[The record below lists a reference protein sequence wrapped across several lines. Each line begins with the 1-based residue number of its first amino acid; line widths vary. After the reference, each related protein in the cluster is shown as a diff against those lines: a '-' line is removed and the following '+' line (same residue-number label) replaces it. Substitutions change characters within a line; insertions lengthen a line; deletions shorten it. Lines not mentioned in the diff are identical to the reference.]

1 MEKILFLEGKFR
13 EKIWGGKRL
22 REIYSYDIPSDKT
35 GEYWAISDM
44 GDMSSIITNGEFK
57 GKSLEEVYKNHKDLF
72 GNPKDATLPLLVKII
87 DANTDLSIQ
96 VHPDDAMARE
106 LEDSRGKTE
115 CWYILNE
122 EPASIIYGLKVDD
135 KNEAIKLIDERKWD
149 ELLREVPAK
158 KGDFFFVEA
167 GTVHAIKKGS
177 LILEIQQASDI
188 TYRLYDYD
196 RRGDDGKL
204 RDLHIEESK
213 KAIKINKNK
222 EKIKEFEREGLKGR
236 VLTQNKYFEVYEY
249 KINGRSEFIKD
260 NPYSLWSV
268 VGGRGEILIDGKSYE
283 IKKGDFFILTDEVK
297 KFELRGEISLVESFT
312 VEDKTFA

>member
-44 GDMSSIITNGEFK
+44 GDMSSVITNGEFK
-57 GKSLEEVYKNHKDLF
+57 GKSLEEVYQKHKDLF
-72 GNPKDATLPLLVKII
+72 GNPKEATFPLLVKII

-96 VHPDDAMARE
+96 VHPDDVMAKE

-122 EPASIIYGLKVDD
+122 DPASIIYGLKVAD
-135 KNEAIKLIDERKWD
+135 KKEAIRLIDERKWD
-149 ELLREVPAK
+149 ELLREVPAR

-177 LILEIQQASDI
+177 LILEIQQARDI

-196 RRGDDGKL
+196 RKDDDGKL
-204 RDLHIEESK
+204 RDLHLEESK

-222 EKIKEFEREGLKGR
+222 EKIEEFEREGLKGR
-236 VLTQNKYFEVYEY
+236 ILTRNKYFEVYEY
-249 KINGRSEFIKD
+249 KIEGISEFEREK
-260 NPYSLWSV
+260 PYLLYSV
-268 VGGRGEILIDGKSYE
+268 VDGSGEIIIEDKSYE
-283 IKKGDFFILTDEVK
+283 IEKGDFFILTNDVK
-297 KFELRGEISLVESFT
+297 KFDFKGDLSLVEASI
-312 VEDKTFA
+312 VSE

>member
-57 GKSLEEVYKNHKDLF
+57 GKSLEEVYQKHKDLF
-72 GNPKDATLPLLVKII
+72 GNPKEATLPLLVKII

-122 EPASIIYGLKVDD
+122 EPASIIYGLKVED
-135 KNEAIKLIDERKWD
+135 KNEAIRLIDERRWD

-158 KGDFFFVEA
+158 KGAFFFVEA

-196 RRGDDGKL
+196 RKDDNGNL
-204 RDLHIEESK
+204 RDLHLEESK
-213 KAIKINKNK
+213 KAIKINENK

-236 VLTQNKYFEVYEY
+236 ILTRNEYFEVYEY
-249 KINGRSEFIKD
+249 KIEGISKFIKE
-260 NPYSLWSV
+260 NPYSLYSV
-268 VGGRGEILIDGKSYE
+268 VGGSGELTIEDKSYG
-283 IKKGDFFILTDEVK
+283 IKKGDFFILTDAVK
-297 KFELRGEISLVESFT
+297 KFELKGEISLIESYT
-312 VEDKTFA
+312 VEDKTFS

>member
-44 GDMSSIITNGEFK
+44 GDMSSVITNGEFK
-57 GKSLEEVYKNHKDLF
+57 GKSLEEVYQKHKDLF
-72 GNPKDATLPLLVKII
+72 GNPKEATFPLLVKII

-96 VHPDDAMARE
+96 VHPDDVMAKE

-122 EPASIIYGLKVDD
+122 DPASIIYGLKVAD
-135 KNEAIKLIDERKWD
+135 KKEAIRLIDERKWD
-149 ELLREVPAK
+149 ELLREVPAR

-196 RRGDDGKL
+196 RKDDNGKL
-204 RDLHIEESK
+204 RDLHLEESK
-213 KAIKINKNK
+213 KAIKIYKNK
-222 EKIKEFEREGLKGR
+222 EKIEEFEREGLKGR
-236 VLTQNKYFEVYEY
+236 ILTRNKYFEVYEY
-249 KINGRSEFIKD
+249 KIEGISEFEREK
-260 NPYSLWSV
+260 PYLLYSV
-268 VGGRGEILIDGKSYE
+268 VDGSGEIIIEDKSYE
-283 IKKGDFFILTDEVK
+283 IEKGDFFILTNDVK
-297 KFELRGEISLVESFT
+297 KFDFKGDLSLVEAST
-312 VEDKTFA
+312 VSK

>member
-44 GDMSSIITNGEFK
+44 GDMSSVITNGEFK
-57 GKSLEEVYKNHKDLF
+57 RKSLEEVYQKHKDLF
-72 GNPKDATLPLLVKII
+72 GNPKEATFPLLVKII

-96 VHPDDAMARE
+96 VHPDDVMAKE
-106 LEDSRGKTE
+106 LENSRGKTE

-149 ELLREVPAK
+149 ELLREVPAR

-196 RRGDDGKL
+196 RKDDNGKL
-204 RDLHIEESK
+204 RDLHLEESK
-213 KAIKINKNK
+213 KAIKINENK
-222 EKIKEFEREGLKGR
+222 EEIEEFEREGLNGR
-236 VLTQNKYFEVYEY
+236 ILTRNKYFEVYEY
-249 KINGRSEFIKD
+249 KIEGISEFIKE
-260 NPYSLWSV
+260 NPYSLYSV
-268 VGGRGEILIDGKSYE
+268 VGGSGELTIEDKSYE
-283 IKKGDFFILTDEVK
+283 IKKGDFFILTDAVK
-297 KFELRGEISLVESFT
+297 KFELKGEISLIESYT
-312 VEDKTFA
+312 VGDKTFS

>member
-44 GDMSSIITNGEFK
+44 GDMSSTITNGEFK
-57 GKSLEEVYKNHKDLF
+57 GKSLEEVYQKHKDLF
-72 GNPKDATLPLLVKII
+72 GNPKDTTLPLLVKII

-122 EPASIIYGLKVDD
+122 EPASIIYGLKVED
-135 KNEAIKLIDERKWD
+135 KNEAIRLIDERKWD

-196 RRGDDGKL
+196 RKDDNGKL
-204 RDLHIEESK
+204 RDLHLEESK
-213 KAIKINKNK
+213 KAIKINENK

-236 VLTQNKYFEVYEY
+236 ILTRNEYFEVYEY
-249 KINGRSEFIKD
+249 KIEGISKFIKE
-260 NPYSLWSV
+260 NPYSLYSV
-268 VGGRGEILIDGKSYE
+268 VGGSGELTIEDKSYG
-283 IKKGDFFILTDEVK
+283 IKKGDFFILTDAVK
-297 KFELRGEISLVESFT
+297 KFELKGEISLIESYT
-312 VEDKTFA
+312 VEDKTFS

>member
-1 MEKILFLEGKFR
+1 MERILFLEGKFR

-44 GDMSSIITNGEFK
+44 GDMSSVITNGEFK
-57 GKSLEEVYKNHKDLF
+57 GKSLEEVYQNNKDLF
-72 GNPKDATLPLLVKII
+72 GNPKEATFPLLVKII

-96 VHPDDAMARE
+96 VHPDDVMAKE

-135 KNEAIKLIDERKWD
+135 KNEAIRLIDERKWD
-149 ELLREVPAK
+149 ALLREVPAK

-196 RRGDDGKL
+196 RKDDDGKL
-204 RDLHIEESK
+204 RDLHLEESK

-222 EKIKEFEREGLKGR
+222 EKIEEFEREGLKGR
-236 VLTQNKYFEVYEY
+236 ILTRNKYFEVYEY
-249 KINGRSEFIKD
+249 KIEGISEFEREK
-260 NPYSLWSV
+260 PYLLYSV
-268 VGGRGEILIDGKSYE
+268 VDGSGEIIIEDKSYE
-283 IKKGDFFILTDEVK
+283 IEKGDFFILTNDVK
-297 KFELRGEISLVESFT
+297 KFDFKGDLSLVEAST
-312 VEDKTFA
+312 VSE

>member
-1 MEKILFLEGKFR
+1 MERILFLEGKFR

-44 GDMSSIITNGEFK
+44 GDMSSVITNGEFK
-57 GKSLEEVYKNHKDLF
+57 GKSLEEVYQNNKDLF
-72 GNPKDATLPLLVKII
+72 GNPKEATFPLLVKII

-96 VHPDDAMARE
+96 VHPDDVMAKE

-115 CWYILNE
+115 CWDILNE

-135 KNEAIKLIDERKWD
+135 KNEAIRLIDERKWD
-149 ELLREVPAK
+149 ALLREVPAK

-196 RRGDDGKL
+196 RKDDDGKL
-204 RDLHIEESK
+204 RDLHLEESK

-222 EKIKEFEREGLKGR
+222 EKIEEFEREGLKGR
-236 VLTQNKYFEVYEY
+236 ILTRNKYFEVYEY
-249 KINGRSEFIKD
+249 KIEGISEFEREK
-260 NPYSLWSV
+260 PYLLYSV
-268 VGGRGEILIDGKSYE
+268 VDGSGEIIIEDKSYE
-283 IKKGDFFILTDEVK
+283 IEKGDFFILTNDVK
-297 KFELRGEISLVESFT
+297 KFDFKGDLSLVEAST
-312 VEDKTFA
+312 VSE

>member
-44 GDMSSIITNGEFK
+44 GDMSSVITNGEFK
-57 GKSLEEVYKNHKDLF
+57 GKSLEEVYQKHKDLF
-72 GNPKDATLPLLVKII
+72 GNPKEATFPLLVKII

-96 VHPDDAMARE
+96 VHPDDVMAKE

-122 EPASIIYGLKVDD
+122 DPASIIYGLKVAD
-135 KNEAIKLIDERKWD
+135 KKEAIRLIDERKWD
-149 ELLREVPAK
+149 ELLREVPAR

-167 GTVHAIKKGS
+167 GTVHAIKRGS

-196 RRGDDGKL
+196 RKDDDGKL
-204 RDLHIEESK
+204 RDLHLEESK

-222 EKIKEFEREGLKGR
+222 EKIEEFEREGLKGR
-236 VLTQNKYFEVYEY
+236 ILTLNKYFEVYEY
-249 KINGRSEFIKD
+249 KIEGISEFEREK
-260 NPYSLWSV
+260 PYLLYSV
-268 VGGRGEILIDGKSYE
+268 VDGSGEIIIEDKSYE
-283 IKKGDFFILTDEVK
+283 IEKGDFFILTNDVK
-297 KFELRGEISLVESFT
+297 KFDFKGDLSLVEAST
-312 VEDKTFA
+312 VSE

>member
-57 GKSLEEVYKNHKDLF
+57 GKSLEEVYQKHKDLF
-72 GNPKDATLPLLVKII
+72 GNPKEATLPLLVKII
-87 DANTDLSIQ
+87 DANNDLSIQ
-96 VHPDDAMARE
+96 VHPDDVMARE

-135 KNEAIKLIDERKWD
+135 KNEAIKLIDERKWG

-196 RRGDDGKL
+196 RKDDNGKL
-204 RDLHIEESK
+204 RDLHLEESK
-213 KAIKINKNK
+213 KAIKINENK
-222 EKIKEFEREGLKGR
+222 EKIKEFEREGLKGKI
-236 VLTQNKYFEVYEY
+236 LTQNEYFEVYEY
-249 KINGRSEFIKD
+249 KIEGISKFIKE
-260 NPYSLWSV
+260 NPYSLYSV
-268 VGGRGEILIDGKSYE
+268 VGGSGELIIEDNSYE
-283 IKKGDFFILTDEVK
+283 IKRGDFFILTDAVK
-297 KFELRGEISLVESFT
+297 KFELKGEISLIESYT
-312 VEDKTFA
+312 VEDKTFS

>member
-44 GDMSSIITNGEFK
+44 GDMSSVITNGEFK
-57 GKSLEEVYKNHKDLF
+57 RKSLEEVYQKHKDLF
-72 GNPKDATLPLLVKII
+72 GNPKEATFPLLVKII

-96 VHPDDAMARE
+96 VHPDDVMAKE
-106 LEDSRGKTE
+106 LENSRGKTE

-149 ELLREVPAK
+149 ELLREVPAR

-196 RRGDDGKL
+196 RKDDNGKL
-204 RDLHIEESK
+204 RDLHLEESK
-213 KAIKINKNK
+213 KAIKINENK
-222 EKIKEFEREGLKGR
+222 EEIEEFEREGLNGR
-236 VLTQNKYFEVYEY
+236 ILTRNKYFEVYEY
-249 KINGRSEFIKD
+249 KISGRSEFEKER
-260 NPYSLWSV
+260 PYLLYSV
-268 VGGRGEILIDGKSYE
+268 VDGSGELTIEDKSYE
-283 IKKGDFFILTDEVK
+283 IKKGDFFILTDAVK
-297 KFELRGEISLVESFT
+297 KFELKGEISLIESYT
-312 VEDKTFA
+312 VGDKTFS

>member
-44 GDMSSIITNGEFK
+44 GDMSSVITNGEFK
-57 GKSLEEVYKNHKDLF
+57 GKSLEEVYQKHKDLF
-72 GNPKDATLPLLVKII
+72 GNPKEATFPLLVKII

-96 VHPDDAMARE
+96 VHPDDVMAKE
-106 LEDSRGKTE
+106 LENSRGKTE

-122 EPASIIYGLKVDD
+122 EPASIIYGLKVAD
-135 KNEAIKLIDERKWD
+135 KKEAIRLIDERKWD
-149 ELLREVPAK
+149 ELLREVPAR

-196 RRGDDGKL
+196 RKDDDGKL
-204 RDLHIEESK
+204 RNLHLEESK

-222 EKIKEFEREGLKGR
+222 EKIEEFERDGLKGR
-236 VLTQNKYFEVYEY
+236 ILTRNKYFEVYEY
-249 KINGRSEFIKD
+249 KIVGISEFEKEK
-260 NPYSLWSV
+260 PYLLYSV
-268 VGGRGEILIDGKSYE
+268 VDGSGEIIIEDKSYE
-283 IKKGDFFILTDEVK
+283 IEKGDFFILTNDVK
-297 KFELRGEISLVESFT
+297 KFDFKGDLSLVEAST
-312 VEDKTFA
+312 VSE

>member
-44 GDMSSIITNGEFK
+44 GDMSSVITNGEFK
-57 GKSLEEVYKNHKDLF
+57 GKSLEEVYQKHKDLF
-72 GNPKDATLPLLVKII
+72 GNPKEATFPLLVKII

-96 VHPDDAMARE
+96 VHPDDVMAKE

-122 EPASIIYGLKVDD
+122 DPASIIYGLKVAD
-135 KNEAIKLIDERKWD
+135 KKEAIRLIDERKWD
-149 ELLREVPAK
+149 ELLREVPAR

-196 RRGDDGKL
+196 RKDDDGKL
-204 RDLHIEESK
+204 RDLHLEESK

-222 EKIKEFEREGLKGR
+222 EKIEEFERDGLKGR
-236 VLTQNKYFEVYEY
+236 ILTRNKYFEVNEY
-249 KINGRSEFIKD
+249 KIEGISEFEKEK
-260 NPYSLWSV
+260 PYLLYSV
-268 VGGRGEILIDGKSYE
+268 VDGSGEIIIEDKSYE
-283 IKKGDFFILTDEVK
+283 IEKGDFFILTNDVK
-297 KFELRGEISLVESFT
+297 KFDFKGDLSLVEAST
-312 VEDKTFA
+312 VSK

>member
-44 GDMSSIITNGEFK
+44 GDMSSVITNGEFK
-57 GKSLEEVYKNHKDLF
+57 GKSLEEVYQKHKDLF
-72 GNPKDATLPLLVKII
+72 GNPKEATFPLLVKII

-96 VHPDDAMARE
+96 VHPDDVMAKE

-122 EPASIIYGLKVDD
+122 DPASIIYGLKVAD
-135 KNEAIKLIDERKWD
+135 KKEAIRLINERKWD
-149 ELLREVPAK
+149 ELLREVPAR

-196 RRGDDGKL
+196 RKDDDGKL
-204 RDLHIEESK
+204 RDLHLEESK

-222 EKIKEFEREGLKGR
+222 EKIEEFEREGLKGR
-236 VLTQNKYFEVYEY
+236 ILTRNKYFEVYEY
-249 KINGRSEFIKD
+249 KIEGISEFEREK
-260 NPYSLWSV
+260 PYLLYSV
-268 VGGRGEILIDGKSYE
+268 VDGSGEIIIEDKSYE
-283 IKKGDFFILTDEVK
+283 IEKGDFFILTNDVK
-297 KFELRGEISLVESFT
+297 KFDFKGDLSLVEAST
-312 VEDKTFA
+312 VSE

>member
-44 GDMSSIITNGEFK
+44 GDMSSVITNGEFK
-57 GKSLEEVYKNHKDLF
+57 GKSLEEVYQKHKDLF
-72 GNPKDATLPLLVKII
+72 GNPKEATFPLLVKII

-96 VHPDDAMARE
+96 VHPDDVMAKE
-106 LEDSRGKTE
+106 LENSRGKTE

-122 EPASIIYGLKVDD
+122 EPASIIYGLKVAD
-135 KNEAIKLIDERKWD
+135 KKEAIRLIDERKWD
-149 ELLREVPAK
+149 ELLREVPAR

-196 RRGDDGKL
+196 RKDDDGKL
-204 RDLHIEESK
+204 RNLHLEESK

-222 EKIKEFEREGLKGR
+222 EKIEEFERDGLKGR
-236 VLTQNKYFEVYEY
+236 ILTRNKYFEVNEY
-249 KINGRSEFIKD
+249 KIEGISEFEKEK
-260 NPYSLWSV
+260 PYLLYSV
-268 VGGRGEILIDGKSYE
+268 VDGSGEIIIEDKSYE
-283 IKKGDFFILTDEVK
+283 IEKGDFFILTNDVK
-297 KFELRGEISLVESFT
+297 KFDFKGDLSLVEAST
-312 VEDKTFA
+312 VSE